1 LPPLPITLPGGD
13 DDDNEN
19 KIRYRASAQ
28 EARQYARKISPVQAD
43 LPHSIPNSSE
53 MQRDGTDGDD
63 NKLDLDEEQTEE
75 ANLAKMGSAVSFFG
89 VDDDP
94 PEADQ
99 SVAMAGNQ
107 THGGRSL
114 VLDGSFNVR
123 PTGPGVPSPQSR
135 ASDSH
140 SVALHP
146 LHHMLRR
153 AVVNPWFEY
162 TVGALLMLNAI
173 SIGIFAQHRS
183 DNPYD
188 DKPEVFE
195 IIELCFGVSF
205 TAELLIRIYVFR
217 CDFFSMKG
225 KAWNIFDFVV
235 VLLQDAEIIME
246 RALKSDNDV
255 TKDLTFLRML
265 RLGRVVRL
273 LRMVRLIPELKSMV
287 YLIAASMQSFI
298 WTMVLLSL
306 LMYGVAVHF
315 TEVIADHRDRERGN
329 IPAVLEE
336 NLSGAWGSLIK
347 SATSLYQAIL
357 GGIDWKELMDDLE
370 QISWSATLLFAMY
383 VAFAALV
390 MLNLVTGV
398 FVEGAQRIVAED
410 RDADLIKH
418 AKKIFNML
426 DDSDDNEI
434 SWEEFL
440 THLQDPSMN
449 EFFKILGISR
459 TDAKDLFML
468 LDRDKSGLLTLK
480 EFVNGCLQLRGHAK
494 SLDLARMAH
503 NAQVHGRRLKSIE
516 QMLTSGGFAVGQEES
531 KQDVYQRQGRDS
543 GFCLLPK
550 RRGSTESNETVA
562 VVDPSARNESLK
574 SVRSVA

>member
-1 LPPLPITLPGGD
+1 
-13 DDDNEN
+13 
-19 KIRYRASAQ
+19 
-28 EARQYARKISPVQAD
+28 
-43 LPHSIPNSSE
+43 
-53 MQRDGTDGDD
+53 
-63 NKLDLDEEQTEE
+63 
-75 ANLAKMGSAVSFFG
+75 
-89 VDDDP
+89 
-94 PEADQ
+94 
-99 SVAMAGNQ
+99 
-107 THGGRSL
+107 
-114 VLDGSFNVR
+114 
-123 PTGPGVPSPQSR
+123 
-135 ASDSH
+135 
-140 SVALHP
+140 
-146 LHHMLRR
+146 
-153 AVVNPWFEY
+153 
-162 TVGALLMLNAI
+162 
-173 SIGIFAQHRS
+173 
-183 DNPYD
+183 
-188 DKPEVFE
+188 
-195 IIELCFGVSF
+195 
-205 TAELLIRIYVFR
+205 
-217 CDFFSMKG
+217 
-225 KAWNIFDFVV
+225 
-235 VLLQDAEIIME
+235 
-246 RALKSDNDV
+246 
-255 TKDLTFLRML
+255 
-265 RLGRVVRL
+265 
-273 LRMVRLIPELKSMV
+273 MVRLIPELKSMV

-531 KQDVYQRQGRDS
+531 KQDVYQRHGRDS